1 MSFTE
6 FSLDLETLNN
16 KPNSPIL
23 SIGCV
28 AFDSKTGVIDIEN
41 GFHVYLKLDEQFR
54 AGLLPSGDT
63 FLWWLEQSD
72 VARQRQYYLPEDD
85 RTKPLT
91 ALLQFNQWLMK
102 TIGDAHQCEIQ
113 LYGNGSDFDVAI
125 LANLMDKFNVK
136 PCWPFWGARCLR
148 TFKQEVGEGLVLPEY
163 GVAHDA
169 LDDAIKQ
176 AMVVT
181 MNQKKGN

>member
-1 MSFTE
+1 MPFTE

-28 AFDSKTGVIDIEN
+28 AFDSKTGIVDVDN

-54 AGLLPSGDT
+54 AGLLPSADT
-63 FLWWLEQSD
+63 LFWWFEQSD
-72 VARQRQYYLPEDD
+72 VARHRQTQLGETLRMPVVS
-85 RTKPLT
+85 
-91 ALLQFNQWLMK
+91 ALLQFNSWLIER
-102 TIGDAHQCEIQ
+102 TGGFDWDEIK

-125 LANLMDKFNVK
+125 LANLMDKFDVK

-181 MNQKKGN
+181 LNQRKGE